1 MLICSWRGSM
11 ADSPRS
17 YIPMPMVLDL
27 ALQMAVMSYQKTVL
41 ACSFVFIQAPVAYQ
55 FPPNKFLQKDF
66 FICLPLHKWEKLILW
81 IQETISSNTR
91 DMLTSESKRPSMG
104 LNTIQVN
111 VSEVPIK
118 IKIGLFPWTI
128 CSAILYIHCIQRE
141 SVTRKNMAFYYLRCC

>member
-1 MLICSWRGSM
+1 MTRIRGWQSTFVHPHAHGPWPPIADGSHELPKNCFSM
-11 ADSPRS
+11 
-17 YIPMPMVLDL
+17 
-27 ALQMAVMSYQKTVL
+27 
-41 ACSFVFIQAPVAYQ
+41 FVRIHSGPSCLPV
-55 FPPNKFLQKDF
+55 PPKKISTKKIF
-66 FICLPLHKWEKLILW
+66 FICLLSSGKSLFFEFKKLSVQTQGTCLV
-81 IQETISSNTR
+81 
-91 DMLTSESKRPSMG
+91 LTLKNCLESMG